1 MLVRG
6 TFEKT
11 AFLLVSLIIGSQNAG
26 IINLCIMLKIIP
38 AYIIASPLTAI
49 Q

>member
-1 MLVRG
+1 MLVHG

-26 IINLCIMLKIIP
+26 IINRCIMLKVIS

-49 Q
+49 